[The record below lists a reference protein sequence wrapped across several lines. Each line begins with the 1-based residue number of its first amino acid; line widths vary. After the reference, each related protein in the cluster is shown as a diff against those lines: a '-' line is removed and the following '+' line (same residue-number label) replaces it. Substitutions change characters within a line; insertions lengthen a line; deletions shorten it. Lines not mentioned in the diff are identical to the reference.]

1 MARLVALLALLALS
15 GQAVATSSDAAAVA
29 AKRRLKAAQHSKI
42 QADASAERAL
52 RAPLGAPGQPFGAPG
67 QPFGAPGQ
75 HLGAPGQSLGAPG
88 QSLGAP
94 GQPLEAPGQHLGA
107 PDLPST
113 KQAAGDAVAPSA
125 PGKPSLP
132 GQNTRPGIKGKT
144 AVKIPAS
151 KGVDPGVQDQS
162 NAPSKLG
169 IEANTARTGQKTTEV
184 KLSNDRETDPT
195 IVGHDVDRTVIR
207 DKLLN
212 TTHIIKTIV
221 NHKEEAEVRTIDN
234 GKNQRKTNKK
244 AAAKEGNSSKNTSEK
259 GAQSRT
265 PVFISTMKSD
275 SAKKSKNTDVVSSI
289 PIAHP
294 KANTKDSKKHMDSKK
309 THSSKHEAKQSDPSE
324 NIRTDS
330 SAHQAKLPR
339 KPNVMPDG
347 TNNGTSSNDKTS
359 LQDKKADHG
368 RTTGKPYDL
377 SDESISVK
385 HPKLSKVV
393 EKTKGSSKGHSKPN
407 SIQNIPEQ
415 ENHELATE
423 AHSEKGKPKHSEPS
437 KSNQVSTERMK
448 PKESTTKIAADAKP
462 QKVIKS
468 PLVIHLFQRR
478 NKKTSQ
484 IAKGTQN
491 QKAKITDSRVQK
503 QSLTP
508 IDTDTAAKISG
519 RDMPGDSAFK
529 DAVRRRRRIDRHS
542 NTVAVISIFL
552 ISSVTFVT
560 ILGVYYKKISFS
572 RQRYGL
578 HMPLSSHDDDYT
590 LFNRDTQYESWAK
603 IPDYYP

>member
-1 MARLVALLALLALS
+1 MARLVTLLALLALS

-75 HLGAPGQSLGAPG
+75 HLGAPGQPLGAPGQHLGAPDQPLGAPG
-88 QSLGAP
+88 QSL
-94 GQPLEAPGQHLGA
+94 EV

-125 PGKPSLP
+125 LGKPSLP
-132 GQNTRPGIKGKT
+132 GQNTRPGTISKIG
-144 AVKIPAS
+144 VKIPAS
-151 KGVDPGVQDQS
+151 KGVDLKVENQS

-184 KLSNDRETDPT
+184 KLSNDRVTDPT
-195 IVGHDVDRTVIR
+195 IVGREFDRTVIR

-212 TTHIIKTIV
+212 ATRIIKTIV
-221 NHKEEAEVRTIDN
+221 NHKEEAKIRTIDN
-234 GKNQRKTNKK
+234 GKNQRKNNKK
-244 AAAKEGNSSKNTSEK
+244 AAAKEGNPRKKTSEK
-259 GAQSRT
+259 GAQNRG
-265 PVFISTMKSD
+265 PVFISTVKPD
-275 SAKKSKNTDVVSSI
+275 SAKKSRNTDVVNSI

-294 KANTKDSKKHMDSKK
+294 KAITKDSEKYMDSRKS
-309 THSSKHEAKQSDPSE
+309 HSSKHEAKQSDPSK
-324 NIRTDS
+324 NIKTDS
-330 SAHQAKLPR
+330 SAHQTKLPR
-339 KPNVMPDG
+339 EPSVMTDG
-347 TNNGTSSNDKTS
+347 TNNGTSTNDKSS
-359 LQDKKADHG
+359 LHGKKADHG
-368 RTTGKPYDL
+368 RTTKKPYDL
-377 SDESISVK
+377 SDKSISAE
-385 HPKLSKVV
+385 HPKLPKVV
-393 EKTKGSSKGHSKPN
+393 EKTKGSSKGHSKP
-407 SIQNIPEQ
+407 SSTQNVPEQ
-415 ENHELATE
+415 ENQELATE
-423 AHSEKGKPKHSEPS
+423 AHSKNGNPKHSEPS
-437 KSNQVSTERMK
+437 KSNQVSTERKK
-448 PKESTTKIAADAKP
+448 PKGSTTKISDDAKP

-468 PLVIHLFQRR
+468 PLVIHPFQRR

-484 IAKGTQN
+484 ITKGTQN
-491 QKAKITDSRVQK
+491 QKVKIADSRVQK